1 MMIGDFNAVLYIQ
14 DRLGG
19 DEVQDNEVRDYVEW
33 IDQCELTEMRSFGS
47 YYSWLNK
54 GRNGK
59 RL

>member
-1 MMIGDFNAVLYIQ
+1 VIGDFNAVLYMQ

-19 DEVQDNEVRDYVEW
+19 DEVQDNEVREYAEC
-33 IDQCELTEMRSFGS
+33 IEHCELTEMRSFDS
-47 YYSWLNK
+47 YYSWSNK